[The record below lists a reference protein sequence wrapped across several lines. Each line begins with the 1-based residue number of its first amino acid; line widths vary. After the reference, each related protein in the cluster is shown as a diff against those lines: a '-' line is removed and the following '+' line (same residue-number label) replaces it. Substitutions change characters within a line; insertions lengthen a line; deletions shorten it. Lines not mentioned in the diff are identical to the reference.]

1 MQASPRCIS
10 LHNYGERLAS
20 LRFDSDTRLMS
31 QHRRTIH
38 KFALPL
44 PRLPIVRVLG
54 KPLILR
60 LLLLLFVIEAIFLA
74 ESFTTLME
82 HALRYGGNATDILHL
97 LSFKT
102 PEILDLALAISLL
115 IATYFATQDARNRGE
130 LVILATAGIH
140 WARVIAFVLTLGVL
154 GGALSFLNAGLIL
167 PMAKFGERLALAE
180 LQKDHVLS
188 RIQNGS
194 SQATVQT
201 IRDTTFIATPPQG
214 AGQTRGQ
221 LFVFQPNVTGNWR
234 VARSQDWQVTDP
246 APADTHTIT
255 LQSLSVLEAPYP
267 NNQTKPLNR
276 FTTTQASFAFQMS
289 DALPAPD
296 RTRSAAEQLLD
307 LNSNEPTQ
315 LTHLITRALMV
326 PMAGLLALAA
336 LLVGGA
342 GPWRHAALPLV
353 ALLMMSCDVASR
365 ALLSGWSATVPTPA
379 LLLMATVIYLGPPLA
394 YLLWRGEALMTPH
407 RGRT

>member
-1 MQASPRCIS
+1 
-10 LHNYGERLAS
+10 
-20 LRFDSDTRLMS
+20 MS
-31 QHRRTIH
+31 QHRPHTR

-60 LLLLLFVIEAIFLA
+60 LLLLLLVIEAIFLA

-82 HALRYGGNATDILHL
+82 HALRYDGTARDVLHL

-140 WARVIAFVLTLGVL
+140 WGRVIAFVLLLGTLG
-154 GGALSFLNAGLIL
+154 GMLSFLNAGLVL
-167 PMAKFGERLALAE
+167 PMAKYGERLALAA

-188 RIQNGS
+188 RINTS
-194 SQATVQT
+194 RDHTTLQT
-201 IRDTTFIATPPQG
+201 IRDTTFIATPPQDT
-214 AGQTRGQ
+214 AQSRGQ
-221 LFVFQPNVTGNWR
+221 LFVFQPNLTGNWR
-234 VARSQDWQVTDP
+234 VAQSQDWQVTDP
-246 APADTHTIT
+246 APTDTHTIT

-267 NNQTKPLNR
+267 NGQPKPLNR
-276 FTTTQASFAFQMS
+276 FKTAQASFAFQMA

-296 RTRSAAEQLLD
+296 TARTAAEQLLD
-307 LNSNEPTQ
+307 LNANQPAQ
-315 LTHLITRALMV
+315 LTRLVTRALMV

-336 LLVGGA
+336 LLAGGA
-342 GPWRHAALPLV
+342 GPWRHTALPLA
-353 ALLMMSCDVASR
+353 ALLMMSTDVASR
-365 ALLSGWSATVPTPA
+365 ALLAEWSTTVPTPA
-379 LLLMATVIYLGPPLA
+379 LLLLALTFYIGPPLA
-394 YLLWRGEALMTPH
+394 YLLWRGETLMAPQ

>member
-1 MQASPRCIS
+1 MSHDRP
-10 LHNYGERLAS
+10 H
-20 LRFDSDTRLMS
+20 TR
-31 QHRRTIH
+31 

-60 LLLLLFVIEAIFLA
+60 LLLLLLVIEAIFLA

-82 HALRYGGNATDILHL
+82 HALRYDGTARDVLHL

-140 WARVIAFVLTLGVL
+140 WGRVIAFVLLLGTC
-154 GGALSFLNAGLIL
+154 GGLLSFLNAGLVL
-167 PMAKFGERLALAE
+167 PIAKYGERLALAA
-180 LQKDHVLS
+180 LQRDHVLS
-188 RIQNGS
+188 RINTS
-194 SQATVQT
+194 SDQTTLQT
-201 IRDTTFIATPPQG
+201 IRDTTFIATPPQD
-214 AGQTRGQ
+214 AAQSRGQ
-221 LFVFQPNVTGNWR
+221 LFVFQPNQNGNWR
-234 VARSQDWQVTDP
+234 VAQSQDWQVTDP

-255 LQSLSVLEAPYP
+255 LHSLSVLEAPYP
-267 NNQTKPLNR
+267 NDQTKPLNR
-276 FTTTQASFAFQMS
+276 FNSAQASFAFQMA

-296 RTRSAAEQLLD
+296 TTRTAAEQLLD
-307 LNSNEPTQ
+307 LNANQPAQ
-315 LTHLITRALMV
+315 LTRLVTRALMV

-336 LLVGGA
+336 LLIGGA
-342 GPWRHAALPLV
+342 GPWRHAALPLA
-353 ALLMMSCDVASR
+353 ALLMMSADVASR
-365 ALLSGWSATVPTPA
+365 ALLAEWSATVPTPA
-379 LLLMATVIYLGPPLA
+379 LLLLALTFYLGPPLA
-394 YLLWRGEALMTPH
+394 YLLWRGEALMTPQ

>member
-1 MQASPRCIS
+1 
-10 LHNYGERLAS
+10 
-20 LRFDSDTRLMS
+20 MS
-31 QHRRTIH
+31 QNRPHTRR
-38 KFALPL
+38 FALPL

-54 KPLILR
+54 KPLVLR
-60 LLLLLFVIEAIFLA
+60 LLLLLLVIEAIFLA

-82 HALRYGGNATDILHL
+82 HALRYDGTARDVLHL

-140 WARVIAFVLTLGVL
+140 WSRVIAFVLCLGTV
-154 GGALSFLNAGLIL
+154 GGLLSFLNAGLVL

-188 RIQNGS
+188 RINTS
-194 SQATVQT
+194 SNETALQT
-201 IRDTTFIATPPQG
+201 IRDTTFIATPPQNED
-214 AGQTRGQ
+214 QTRGQ
-221 LFVFQPNVTGNWR
+221 LFVFQPNQNGNWR
-234 VARSQDWQVTDP
+234 VAQSQDWQVTDP

-255 LQSLSVLEAPYP
+255 LQTLSVLEAPYP
-267 NNQTKPLNR
+267 SDHVKPLNR
-276 FTTTQASFAFQMS
+276 FNTTQASFAFQMS

-296 RTRSAAEQLLD
+296 TTRTAAEQLLD
-307 LNSNEPTQ
+307 LNTNEPAQITR
-315 LTHLITRALMV
+315 LMTRALMV

-336 LLVGGA
+336 LLAGGA
-342 GPWRHAALPLV
+342 DRWRHAALPLA
-353 ALLMMSCDVASR
+353 ALLMMSADVASR
-365 ALLSGWSATVPTPA
+365 ALLAEWSTTVPTAA
-379 LLLMATVIYLGPPLA
+379 LLLLAITLYLGPPLA
-394 YLLWRGEALMTPH
+394 YLLWRGEALMTPQ

>member
-1 MQASPRCIS
+1 
-10 LHNYGERLAS
+10 
-20 LRFDSDTRLMS
+20 MS
-31 QHRRTIH
+31 QHRHHTR

-60 LLLLLFVIEAIFLA
+60 LLLLLLVIEAIFLA

-82 HALRYGGNATDILHL
+82 HALRYDGTARDVLHL

-140 WARVIAFVLTLGVL
+140 WGRVIAFVLLLGTI
-154 GGALSFLNAGLIL
+154 GGLLSFLNAGLVL
-167 PMAKFGERLALAE
+167 PMAKYGERLALAA

-188 RIQNGS
+188 RINTGS
-194 SQATVQT
+194 DQTTLQT
-201 IRDTTFIATPPQG
+201 IRDTTFIATPPQD
-214 AGQTRGQ
+214 AAQSRGQ
-221 LFVFQPNVTGNWR
+221 LFVFQPNQNGNWR
-234 VARSQDWQVTDP
+234 VAQSKDWQVTDP

-255 LQSLSVLEAPYP
+255 LKSLSVLEAPYP
-267 NNQTKPLNR
+267 NDHVKPLNR
-276 FTTTQASFAFQMS
+276 FNSAQASFAFQMA

-296 RTRSAAEQLLD
+296 TSRTAAEQLLD
-307 LNSNEPTQ
+307 LNANEPAQ
-315 LTHLITRALMV
+315 LTRLVTRALMV

-336 LLVGGA
+336 LLVGGT
-342 GPWRHAALPLV
+342 GPWRHAALPLA
-353 ALLMMSCDVASR
+353 ALLMMSADVASR
-365 ALLSGWSATVPTPA
+365 ALLAEWSATVPTPA
-379 LLLMATVIYLGPPLA
+379 LLLLALAFYIGPPLA
-394 YLLWRGEALMTPH
+394 YLLWRGEALMTPQ

>member
-1 MQASPRCIS
+1 
-10 LHNYGERLAS
+10 
-20 LRFDSDTRLMS
+20 MS
-31 QHRRTIH
+31 YQRPSKRR
-38 KFALPL
+38 FALPL

-60 LLLLLFVIEAIFLA
+60 LLLLLLVIEAIFLA

-82 HALRYGGNATDILHL
+82 HALRYGGTARDVLHL

-140 WARVIAFVLTLGVL
+140 WARVIAFVLALGIF

-167 PMAKFGERLALAE
+167 PMAKFGERLALAD
-180 LQKDHVLS
+180 LQKNHVLS

-194 SQATVQT
+194 PQTTVQT
-201 IRDTTFIATPPQG
+201 IRDTTFIASPPR
-214 AGQTRGQ
+214 AATQTRGQ

-234 VARSQDWQVTDP
+234 LALSQDWQVTDP

-267 NNQTKPLNR
+267 NDQIKPLNR

-289 DALPAPD
+289 DALPAPSHI
-296 RTRSAAEQLLD
+296 RTTAEQLLD
-307 LNSNEPTQ
+307 LNTNEPAQ
-315 LTHLITRALMV
+315 LTRLFTRALMV

-336 LLVGGA
+336 LVVGGA
-342 GPWRHAALPLV
+342 GPWRHAALPLA

-365 ALLSGWSATVPTPA
+365 ALLAQWSILIPTPA
-379 LLLMATVIYLGPPLA
+379 ILLLATLLYLGPPFA
-394 YLLWRGEALMTPH
+394 YLLWRGEALMTPQ

>member
-1 MQASPRCIS
+1 
-10 LHNYGERLAS
+10 
-20 LRFDSDTRLMS
+20 MS
-31 QHRRTIH
+31 QHRHHTR

-54 KPLILR
+54 KPLIWR
-60 LLLLLFVIEAIFLA
+60 LLLLLLVIEAIFLA

-82 HALRYGGNATDILHL
+82 HALRYDGTARDVLHL

-115 IATYFATQDARNRGE
+115 IATYFATQDARNPGE

-140 WARVIAFVLTLGVL
+140 WGGVIAFVLLFGTTGSL
-154 GGALSFLNAGLIL
+154 LSFLNARLVL
-167 PMAKFGERLALAE
+167 PMAKYGARLSLAA

-188 RIQNGS
+188 RINTGSDQTTLQNIS
-194 SQATVQT
+194 
-201 IRDTTFIATPPQG
+201 DTTFIAPPPQD
-214 AGQTRGQ
+214 AAQSRGQ
-221 LFVFQPNVTGNWR
+221 LFVFQPNQNGNWR
-234 VARSQDWQVTDP
+234 VAQSQDWQVTDP

-267 NNQTKPLNR
+267 NDHVKPLNR
-276 FTTTQASFAFQMS
+276 FNSAQASFAFQMA

-296 RTRSAAEQLLD
+296 TSRTAAEQLLD
-307 LNSNEPTQ
+307 LNANEPAQ
-315 LTHLITRALMV
+315 LTRLATRALMV

-342 GPWRHAALPLV
+342 GPWRHAALPLA
-353 ALLMMSCDVASR
+353 ALLMMSADVASR
-365 ALLSGWSATVPTPA
+365 ALLAEWSATVPTPA
-379 LLLMATVIYLGPPLA
+379 LLLLALAFYIGPPLA
-394 YLLWRGEALMTPH
+394 YLPWRGEALMTPQ